1 MFHLLADFGST
12 AVDEHRLHADIPQK
26 HDIFDDALH
35 ETLVDHRV
43 AANLDDDER
52 SVKLTN
58 VGQRFDEN
66 LLPLH
71 LPLVPTE
78 NRNIFLRAHPQA
90 FHRSSRTL
98 GESLAPKAI
107 CLEDC
112 VTRGER

>member
-1 MFHLLADFGST
+1 
-12 AVDEHRLHADIPQK
+12 
-26 HDIFDDALH
+26 
-35 ETLVDHRV
+35 
-43 AANLDDDER
+43 ER

-90 FHRSSRTL
+90 ADRSSRTL
-98 GESLAPKAI
+98 RERLALKAI
-107 CLEDC
+107 CFEDYEA
-112 VTRGER
+112 RGELSDASGGSYGVQGGVYSDGCARHAIGKR